1 MNDHHTHRSWRRKFA
16 DAFRGVALGVR
27 GQSSFF
33 VHFSVAV
40 AVGLAA
46 AVLQVS
52 RIGWCVLAICI
63 AAVLTASGVD
73 NLLAEVGGEIALTV
87 HAGCTRDDFHNWN
100 YDHLEFII
108 DLSNRHN
115 FDIPKNF
122 LNGLPEQ
129 LIILVDSEHV
139 KKPRCDT

>member
-1 MNDHHTHRSWRRKFA
+1 MAKIDSTIIQQLQSIMTSGVSDKLQKCKDAFREVMPENLPADTIFDEAAEKFA
-16 DAFRGVALGVR
+16 DEE
-27 GQSSFF
+27 
-33 VHFSVAV
+33 
-40 AVGLAA
+40 
-46 AVLQVS
+46 
-52 RIGWCVLAICI
+52 
-63 AAVLTASGVD
+63 
-73 NLLAEVGGEIALTV
+73 LAEICGEIALTV

-129 LIILVDSEHV
+129 LIILVDSDHV